1 MNDMDS
7 SVDERLR
14 DAIGAVAVGI
24 EPSARA
30 WSEIEGRLGDAPH
43 RRKPTTWRV
52 AILGLACVALAVSV
66 TAALLLTR
74 DDAPSKRRAAHP
86 REPSVVWQR
95 QFASPV
101 TPSFRRSVV
110 LDRSTVFVSEGYAEP
125 SAVRAL
131 DRGTGATRW
140 SRTFPSAVFIQGS
153 ASGVV
158 IVGGYDAL
166 AGLDVAT
173 GAVRWTV
180 DLPGE
185 GLGGYEPVVSS
196 VRSETSAIGLS
207 ADSEGDVRPPV
218 VLGLNPVSGKI
229 RWRTP
234 LADGTDLTFAQPLV
248 ANDAAVFLTTLSHPG
263 SAPGSGAYAVDIGD
277 GSIQW
282 DVPLGGNQGF
292 GAASAVATPGAVHI
306 PSQLGILTVAS
317 SDGTIEW
324 RFPGTGAAAVAHVGD
339 ALVALDGGAIVTL
352 DSSDGREIART
363 ATSVTGPQ
371 LLDSLSG
378 GRGLLVLGLSSA
390 QGIDLGRNHPLWSIT
405 WPGRLATIPV
415 ESGGMLI
422 SSTMDGRITAF
433 RIPQT

>member
-1 MNDMDS
+1 MNDMDN
-7 SVDERLR
+7 SVDDRLR
-14 DAIGAVAVGI
+14 DAIGALAVGI
-24 EPSARA
+24 EPSERA
-30 WSEIEGRLGDAPH
+30 WSEIDGRLGHSPH

-52 AILGLACVALAVSV
+52 AILGFACVALAVSV

-74 DDAPSKRRAAHP
+74 DDASSKRRVAHAP
-86 REPSVVWQR
+86 KTSIVWER

-101 TPSFRRSVV
+101 TPSFRRSVM
-110 LDRSTVFVSEGYAEP
+110 LDRSSVFVSEGYAEP

-131 DRGTGATRW
+131 NRETGATRW
-140 SRTFPSAVFIQGS
+140 SRTFPAAVFIQGS
-153 ASGVV
+153 ADGVV
-158 IVGGYDAL
+158 IVGGYGSL
-166 AGLDVAT
+166 TGLDIGT

-185 GLGGYEPVVSS
+185 GLGAYEPVVSA

-207 ADSEGDVRPPV
+207 SNGEGDVRPPV
-218 VLGLNPVSGKI
+218 ILGLNPTSGTI

-234 LADGTDLTFAQPLV
+234 LAVGTDLTFAQPLV
-248 ANDAAVFLTTLSHPG
+248 DNDAAVFLTTLSHPG
-263 SAPGSGAYAVDIGD
+263 SAPSGDAYAVNLGD
-277 GSIQW
+277 GSIRW

-306 PSQLGILTVAS
+306 PSQLGIITVAS
-317 SDGTIEW
+317 NDGTIEW
-324 RFPGTGAAAVAHVGD
+324 RFPGTGAAAVAQVGD
-339 ALVALDGGAIVTL
+339 AVVALDGGAIVTL

-363 ATSVTGPQ
+363 TTSVIGPQ

-378 GRGLLVLGLSSA
+378 GRGLLVLGLTSA
-390 QGIDLGRNHPLWSIT
+390 QGIDPGRDHPLWSIT
-405 WPGRLATIPV
+405 WPDRLATIPV
-415 ESGGMLI
+415 ESDGMLI